1 MIATLFVGDRIIN
14 HMSVAD
20 AERKII
26 ETEPEFRILRNLK
39 THCLN
44 LR

>member
-1 MIATLFVGDRIIN
+1 MISNSFVADMIIN

-26 ETEPEFRILRNLK
+26 EKKQNT
-39 THCLN
+39 
-44 LR
+44 